1 MVCSIFL
8 LLHGAYLYRRQ
19 KRCGAGVLLF
29 SGHENLGSHASM
41 RLCFERILT
50 DDNLV
55 RGTLLLANKG
65 CLFKSKKNKPVISRS
80 TMVSVILFFR
90 SRLSVMF

>member
-1 MVCSIFL
+1 
-8 LLHGAYLYRRQ
+8 
-19 KRCGAGVLLF
+19 
-29 SGHENLGSHASM
+29 M